1 MKSLGVLLFALC
13 AGSLAAQEPLFVFV
27 GEKISVEAVPQTA
40 AAVEFGFKARY
51 RNVENVHGD
60 LPLEVIEFEGADQYY
75 SPPRF
80 AKHEHVLLYVY
91 RKDGKYHHVKH
102 LFSPVYRL
110 ADGQW
115 AAPYDWPGYTHK
127 FNVNTPIKPVPME
140 FPAAANRSLTDVQV
154 EHMKY
159 YPEIYVPFSK
169 IEQNQLIPIMGNSV
183 DQIFELN
190 KNGPLKSLGY
200 FE

>member
-1 MKSLGVLLFALC
+1 MKSLCVLLFALC
-13 AGSLAAQEPLFVFV
+13 AVGLAARDPLFVFV
-27 GEKISVEAVPQTA
+27 GEKISIEAVPPGEDPA
-40 AAVEFGFKARY
+40 EFGFKARY
-51 RNVENVHGD
+51 RNVQNVHGD
-60 LPLEVIEFEGADQYY
+60 LPLEVIEFEGSDEYY

-80 AKHEHVLLYVY
+80 AKHAHVLLYVFF
-91 RKDGKYHHVKH
+91 KDGQYHHVKH
-102 LFSPVYRL
+102 LFAPVYRL
-110 ADGQW
+110 ANGQW

-140 FPAAANRSLTDVQV
+140 FPAAANRALTDVEV

-169 IEQNQLIPIMGNSV
+169 IEHNQLIPIMGNPV
-183 DQIFELN
+183 EQIFALN
-190 KNGPLKSLGY
+190 KAGPLKSLGY